1 MFVLQKNLK
10 RLAGRLADRGGAG
23 QYPGRGGRGREAGM
37 VRNFS
42 TGNVYGLANLR
53 VSVVMLL
60 TLSQIVEKVSSGILL
75 RAPRETRIHEA
86 RVWN

>member
-1 MFVLQKNLK
+1 
-10 RLAGRLADRGGAG
+10 
-23 QYPGRGGRGREAGM
+23 M

-60 TLSQIVEKVSSGILL
+60 TLSQIVEKGSSGILL
-75 RAPRETRIHEA
+75 HAPRETRIHEA
-86 RVWN
+86 RKSDRRVHLNISHA

>member
-1 MFVLQKNLK
+1 
-10 RLAGRLADRGGAG
+10 
-23 QYPGRGGRGREAGM
+23 M

-42 TGNVYGLANLR
+42 TGNVYGLASLC

-60 TLSQIVEKVSSGILL
+60 TLSQIVEKGSSGILL
-75 RAPRETRIHEA
+75 HAPRETRIHEA

>member
-1 MFVLQKNLK
+1 
-10 RLAGRLADRGGAG
+10 
-23 QYPGRGGRGREAGM
+23 M

-42 TGNVYGLANLR
+42 TGNVYGLASLC

-75 RAPRETRIHEA
+75 HAPRETRTHEA